1 MALHLGGFKQKME
14 VRFNDGWNTE
24 WPNRWLFDRVN
35 DLVKPHRFATGASH
49 EIPPVDVI
57 ETEDGYHFYFDMA
70 GVKADSISVKLEEG
84 ALVVDAERKRPEFT
98 GKTATHRSERH
109 YDKFHR
115 AFRLPEQYAT
125 QPVTASY
132 KDGVLEVAIAKPAE
146 AKPVKIKVN
155 LN

>member
-1 MALHLGGFKQKME
+1 ME
-14 VRFNDGWNTE
+14 VRFNDGWNAQ

-35 DLVKPHRFATGASH
+35 DLMTPHRFALASGH
-49 EIPPVDVI
+49 EVPPADVI
-57 ETEDGYHFYFDMA
+57 ENEDGYHFYFDMP
-70 GVKADSISVKLEEG
+70 GVKGESISVKVEDG
-84 ALVVDAERKRPEFT
+84 ALVIEAERKRPEFT
-98 GKTATHRSERH
+98 GKVENHRSERR
-109 YDKFHR
+109 YDKLHR
-115 AFRLPEQYAT
+115 AFRLPEQYAS